1 MEITNREKNLL
12 RIMTRFDIARYLMS
26 NAHGRWDGA
35 EKAQRH
41 INLANLFVTWW
52 FELHDVER
60 GGRFEVKTGKY
71 SDSFDSISM
80 IIHDTTRPLT
90 DYLDEVIGFPLE
102 SRPDYDKL
110 SPKFFDKF
118 YELATAKLQEISDS
132 IELA

>member
-1 MEITNREKNLL
+1 MREKNLL
-12 RIMTRFDIARYLMS
+12 RMMARFDVARYLMS

-41 INLANLFVTWW
+41 INLSNLFVAWW
-52 FELHDVER
+52 FELPNAES
-60 GGRFEVKTGKY
+60 GARFKVKTGKY

-80 IIHDTTRPLT
+80 IVHNATRPLT
-90 DYLDEVIGFPLE
+90 DYLDEVIDFPLE

-118 YELATAKLQEISDS
+118 YELATTKLQEISES
-132 IELA
+132 I